1 MDWNVFF
8 STVSQTSGAIVGI
21 FAAFLITKIVANQTE
36 FNKLSEKLS
45 DFILKSKALEHEST
59 IRYFSWYNKR
69 MAEGEIDEIDYLYN
83 KNDEILDASEYY
95 EKLNFS
101 PFQSKSDIYSLIEG
115 KITELK
121 AIKKAE
127 EERVRSELDR
137 LGTGFAVLRQKPIH
151 IPNLSHLDNETTEER
166 ELIDNLMVRVTQQCN
181 ANSDLLCSLKQESES
196 SILITISII
205 AVVLLFFAGVIYPLS
220 FLPLKIDHEIVLSL
234 GAFWDILFSLK
245 GALLSLIS
253 FIFISLLGVFLGI
266 NVKLKHEPKKL
277 IELEKYCGLPAY
289 SEYFR
294 NYEENNEA
302 LNK

>member
-1 MDWNVFF
+1 MDWNIFF
-8 STVSQTSGAIVGI
+8 STASQTSGAIVGI

-45 DFILKSKALEHEST
+45 DFIIKSKALEHEST
-59 IRYFSWYNKR
+59 IRYFSWYNER
-69 MAEGEIDEIDYLYN
+69 IAEREIDKIDSLHN
-83 KNDEILDASEYY
+83 KNNEILDASEYY

-115 KITELK
+115 KITELE

-137 LGTGFAVLRQKPIH
+137 SAASIQKPTH
-151 IPNLSHLDNETTEER
+151 FQNPSHLGNETTEER

-181 ANSDLLCSLKQESES
+181 ANRELLCSLKRESES
-196 SILITISII
+196 STLITISII
-205 AVVLLFFAGVIYPLS
+205 AVILLFFAGVIYPLS

-234 GAFWDILFSLK
+234 GAFWDTLLSLK
-245 GALLSLIS
+245 GALLSIIS
-253 FIFISLLGVFLGI
+253 LIFISLLGVFLGV
-266 NVKLKHEPKKL
+266 NVKLKHEPEKL
-277 IELEKYCGLPAY
+277 IELKKYCDLPAY

-294 NYEENNEA
+294 NYEENSRF
-302 LNK
+302 KPCP